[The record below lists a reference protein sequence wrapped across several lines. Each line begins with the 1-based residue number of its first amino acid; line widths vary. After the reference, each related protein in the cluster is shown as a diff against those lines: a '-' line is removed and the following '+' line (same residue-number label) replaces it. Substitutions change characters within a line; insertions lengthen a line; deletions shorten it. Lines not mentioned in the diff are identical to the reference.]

1 MNNYYKMILNKGE
14 YTDSTGK
21 HHAALMEV
29 LTGKTPGGIDITLI
43 MDTIKNVCS
52 EVENQIFAG
61 RDPRTIYKSE
71 YEIATD

>member
-1 MNNYYKMILNKGE
+1 
-14 YTDSTGK
+14 
-21 HHAALMEV
+21 MEV

-43 MDTIKNVCS
+43 MDIIKQVCS
-52 EVENQIFAG
+52 DVENQIFAG